1 MSDVNKWIEERT
13 ILKVY
18 RGSHSYGTNH
28 KDSDVD
34 LGGIA
39 IPPKEFIIGYDNFEQ
54 WENKNYTNFN
64 AYNKLGKS
72 AEITIFSLHKFISL
86 AFNCNPNIIEHL
98 FVAPHHIIYCN
109 DFGKQLIDNKNLFLT
124 KRARHTFGG
133 YAFSQLKRLVNK
145 LPMDEA
151 KKRIENLEKKKNEYD
166 IFLTKLNHYLENFN
180 KKTELTDDDAIYIIG
195 LKSEIKDYNERI
207 AKINNELKT
216 INELMGGGNH
226 NHHGSHKG
234 IIDEYGYDTKH
245 AMHLIRL
252 LHMGLEI
259 LSSGECH
266 TLRPDNK
273 YLLSIRHGEFTL
285 EQIQSEAERLFK
297 HLDDAYVNSK
307 LPNSPDRDKINELL
321 INMTMLSF
329 EKDW

>member
-1 MSDVNKWIEERT
+1 MSDVTKWVEDRT

-18 RGSHSYGTNH
+18 RGSHAYGTNH

-34 LGGIA
+34 LGGIC
-39 IPPKEFIIGYDNFEQ
+39 IPPKEFLIGFDRFDQ

-64 AYNKLGKS
+64 SYNKLKKS
-72 AEITIFSLHKFISL
+72 AEITIFALHKFVNL
-86 AFNCNPNIIEHL
+86 AFNCNPNVIEHL
-98 FVAPHHIIYCN
+98 FVAPHHIIYCD
-109 DFGKQLIDNKNLFLT
+109 DFGKQLIENRNLFLT

-133 YAFSQLKRLVNK
+133 YAFSQLKRLTNK

-151 KKRIENLEKKKNEYD
+151 KAKIERLKTKKKEYN
-166 IFLTKLNHYLENFN
+166 IYLTKLEHRKNLFKNT
-180 KKTELTDDDAIYIIG
+180 KELSDDEALLLIG
-195 LKSEIKDYNERI
+195 LKSEVEDYTERV
-207 AKINNELKT
+207 AKLDKEIREV
-216 INELMGGGNH
+216 EFLMGGGNH

-259 LSSGECH
+259 LVEGECN
-266 TLRPDNK
+266 TLRPDNN

-285 EQIQSEAERLFK
+285 EQIQAEAERLFK
-297 HLDDAYVNSK
+297 LLDDAYVGSK
-307 LPNSPDRDKINELL
+307 LPNSPDRNKINKLL
-321 INMTMLSF
+321 CDMTILSF
-329 EKDW
+329 